1 MGFIED
7 VQEFLRQGV
16 TPEAQPLPGEV
27 DLEACRDRM
36 WASLEKTAEEQQKA
50 AHEFWSRKGM
60 LEAFVG
66 TVFSELRRGVGARWS
81 SERLQRMV
89 ELVIDGEVRQLSV
102 NARRAGGVIVGM
114 ELDRVGALARRAAA
128 DAALGDV
135 GGGSLL
141 GWCQAVRLVD
151 THRRRTQIG
160 DILQDLVGRDALQFA
175 LELECALSSGAGDDR
190 RISAEDLHYIIDN
203 EFEIRVVTHSWS
215 AGKFTRLESMG
226 LIYFRRLDES
236 VSVYSLMDG
245 AASDLLR
252 TVVDPAP
259 NPVRSLVTA
268 LLDVERGKVATTAT
282 GQPPPIAPDF
292 AYVRMI
298 VHELRNATL
307 PMVGALRRLWTEL
320 ERPGA
325 PDLVAIAA
333 HRERVDQSV
342 QRLQDFIAESER
354 LATAAAP
361 EAFSL
366 RGVIDEAIGVSAP
379 DRNGRILVEL
389 GEHLDQEIEGARGRW
404 VLLFVN
410 LLRNAAQVRKGK
422 GKVWIHAQPS
432 ASDVLHVYVD
442 DDGPGVPE
450 ELRERV
456 FQLGVSTRGG
466 TGLGLHEARITV
478 LLSSGSIVCEDAPQ
492 GGARFHIQV
501 HARRRA

>member
-1 MGFIED
+1 MGVLVPIHA
-7 VQEFLRQGV
+7 G
-16 TPEAQPLPGEV
+16 LPNSAIQ
-27 DLEACRDRM
+27 L
-36 WASLEKTAEEQQKA
+36 A
-50 AHEFWSRKGM
+50 AG
-60 LEAFVG
+60 
-66 TVFSELRRGVGARWS
+66 
-81 SERLQRMV
+81 
-89 ELVIDGEVRQLSV
+89 
-102 NARRAGGVIVGM
+102 
-114 ELDRVGALARRAAA
+114 
-128 DAALGDV
+128 
-135 GGGSLL
+135 
-141 GWCQAVRLVD
+141 
-151 THRRRTQIG
+151 
-160 DILQDLVGRDALQFA
+160 
-175 LELECALSSGAGDDR
+175 
-190 RISAEDLHYIIDN
+190 
-203 EFEIRVVTHSWS
+203 
-215 AGKFTRLESMG
+215 
-226 LIYFRRLDES
+226 
-236 VSVYSLMDG
+236 
-245 AASDLLR
+245 ASDLLR

-325 PDLVAIAA
+325 PDLAAIAA
-333 HRERVDQSV
+333 HRERVDLSV

-366 RGVIDEAIGVSAP
+366 RGVLDEAIAVSAP
-379 DRNGRILVEL
+379 DRNGRIQVEL

-422 GKVWIHAQPS
+422 GKIWIHAQPS